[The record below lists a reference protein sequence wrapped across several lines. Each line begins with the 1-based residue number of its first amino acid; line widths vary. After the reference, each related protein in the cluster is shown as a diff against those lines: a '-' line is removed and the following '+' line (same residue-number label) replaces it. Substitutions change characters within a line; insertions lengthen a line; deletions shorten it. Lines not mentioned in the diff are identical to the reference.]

1 MFALQFFLLASIG
14 LIGIIGNWLLVLAIQ
29 RKTFHYQHSHKFP
42 APASNKSLL
51 RPQASISG
59 QILQAPLLPTVRSS
73 ISTFDQFIL
82 AFLINDIF
90 VCNFLLP
97 LRLIDLSL
105 GLPCGF
111 LCFVL
116 KFVEKLTTIVELII
130 VSLLLASSLLFFLKN
145 RLVTTKYWFL
155 YFLLS
160 IPILLAY
167 LTSSLTYLDIDEHAY
182 NNSISTCKQT
192 YFYFTV
198 NTQESLHLFCCSI
211 TYATIL
217 FNFALL
223 IRMKSAIKIYQRNT
237 LQKFT
242 DASLLTR
249 PGEGI
254 LEQVSRRWTA
264 LLELILLSC
273 LERLRR

>member
-1 MFALQFFLLASIG
+1 MFVLQLILLASMG
-14 LIGIIGNWLLVLAIQ
+14 LIGIIGNWLLILAIQ
-29 RKTFHYQHSHKFP
+29 RKTFHYQHAHQFP
-42 APASNKSLL
+42 TPANNKSLL

-59 QILQAPLLPTVRSS
+59 QVLQAPLLPSVRSS
-73 ISTFDQFIL
+73 ISMFDKFIL

-97 LRLIDLSL
+97 LRLLDLSV

-111 LCFVL
+111 LCFLL
-116 KFVEKLTTIVELII
+116 KFVEKLATIVELII
-130 VSLLLASSLLFFLKN
+130 TSLLLASSLLFFSKN
-145 RLVTTKYWFL
+145 RLLTTKYWFL

-192 YFYFTV
+192 YFYFTL
-198 NTQESLHLFCCSI
+198 NTQESLNLFCCAI

-223 IRMKSAIKIYQRNT
+223 FRMKSAIRAYQRHT
-237 LQKFT
+237 LQTFT
-242 DASLLTR
+242 DATLLTR
-249 PGEGI
+249 PETTTA
-254 LEQVSRRWTA
+254 EQVIPGETP
-264 LLELILLSC
+264 LLVFSSIFC
-273 LERLRR
+273 RF